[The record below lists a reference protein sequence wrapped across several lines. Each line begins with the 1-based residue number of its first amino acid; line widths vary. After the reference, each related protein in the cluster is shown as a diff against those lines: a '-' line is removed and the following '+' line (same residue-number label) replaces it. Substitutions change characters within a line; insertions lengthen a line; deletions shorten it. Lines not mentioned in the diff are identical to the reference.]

1 MSGDQTSRDQMGM
14 EIKRECA
21 VGDQM
26 GMEIECPRSNVR
38 DQMSGDQMSRDQMR
52 TTHINKKKVKI
63 LPEQIPWQNNLFP
76 RGLEFDKYA
85 VYCFLV
91 FLSVFHGVQSRSS
104 VSLKFASTG

>member
-52 TTHINKKKVKI
+52 TT
-63 LPEQIPWQNNLFP
+63 LNNF
-76 RGLEFDKYA
+76 GLCGEMFKDH
-85 VYCFLV
+85 
-91 FLSVFHGVQSRSS
+91 LSGD
-104 VSLKFASTG
+104 

>member
-1 MSGDQTSRDQMGM
+1 MGM

-52 TTHINKKKVKI
+52 TTR
-63 LPEQIPWQNNLFP
+63 L
-76 RGLEFDKYA
+76 GLSWIIG
-85 VYCFLV
+85 L
-91 FLSVFHGVQSRSS
+91 FHGPNFDSG
-104 VSLKFASTG
+104 AS

>member
-26 GMEIECPRSNVR
+26 GMEIECTRSNVR

-52 TTHINKKKVKI
+52 TTRIIHITF
-63 LPEQIPWQNNLFP
+63 LFM
-76 RGLEFDKYA
+76 
-85 VYCFLV
+85 
-91 FLSVFHGVQSRSS
+91 S
-104 VSLKFASTG
+104 

>member
-52 TTHINKKKVKI
+52 TTPSYNILKMAVKM
-63 LPEQIPWQNNLFP
+63 
-76 RGLEFDKYA
+76 
-85 VYCFLV
+85 
-91 FLSVFHGVQSRSS
+91 LSLNRI
-104 VSLKFASTG
+104 A

>member
-38 DQMSGDQMSRDQMR
+38 DQMSGDQMSREQMR
-52 TTHINKKKVKI
+52 ATRLNH
-63 LPEQIPWQNNLFP
+63 WF
-76 RGLEFDKYA
+76 FDQ
-85 VYCFLV
+85 F
-91 FLSVFHGVQSRSS
+91 FHMD
-104 VSLKFASTG
+104 APIM

>member
-52 TTHINKKKVKI
+52 TTRLLHVIYYHQTTGWCICFRPRHSEYSTAARSETYGPPCIPHWHNINSMTYS
-63 LPEQIPWQNNLFP
+63 F
-76 RGLEFDKYA
+76 
-85 VYCFLV
+85 
-91 FLSVFHGVQSRSS
+91 
-104 VSLKFASTG
+104 

>member
-52 TTHINKKKVKI
+52 TT
-63 LPEQIPWQNNLFP
+63 PC
-76 RGLEFDKYA
+76 
-85 VYCFLV
+85 CFFTYTPAELC
-91 FLSVFHGVQSRSS
+91 SN
-104 VSLKFASTG
+104 

>member
-52 TTHINKKKVKI
+52 TTHFNS
-63 LPEQIPWQNNLFP
+63 Q
-76 RGLEFDKYA
+76 
-85 VYCFLV
+85 
-91 FLSVFHGVQSRSS
+91 
-104 VSLKFASTG
+104 